1 MDSEAVEEVSV
12 EEEIWAEEEVVLV
25 SMVVALVTMEVV
37 SMAVIPISEAFEVA
51 ETVECPEEACYLIGV
66 YINTSF
72 Q

>member
-1 MDSEAVEEVSV
+1 MEEVSV

-25 SMVVALVTMEVV
+25 SMVVALVTMEVA
-37 SMAVIPISEAFEVA
+37 SMAVIAISEAFEVV